1 MLSPKPIFLSRA
13 VVAACALLLGVHA
26 SGQTSTT
33 AGGAYEGAADFT
45 RVTDEMS
52 WGLLLHTQG
61 AGFTFSRGIY
71 KDGTHVRMWV
81 ADLAYLRNPKEE
93 KTSNPVYDD
102 GAAYVYGKVNAFHTL
117 RLLTGTQR
125 LHSEK
130 IRKDAVR
137 FSTMLLW
144 GASLG
149 VEKPVYLEIGYPD
162 IPYTSILVERY
173 DPDVHFSDDIFGQ
186 ASWANGLNELAFV
199 PGAHVGYSLEF
210 EYGNQREIMRSLN
223 IGVDADVFLWK
234 PEILAE
240 KFDQNSRLFLTLHAK
255 LQVGRRWTR

>member
-1 MLSPKPIFLSRA
+1 MLRTNPYPVLRA
-13 VVAACALLLGVHA
+13 VIASFACLLGVES
-26 SGQTSTT
+26 SGQISTS
-33 AGGAYEGAADFT
+33 AGGAYEGAGDFT

-52 WGLLLHTQG
+52 WGVVLHTQG
-61 AGFTFSRGIY
+61 AGLTFSRGVY
-71 KDGTHVRMWV
+71 KDGTNVRMWV

-102 GAAYVYGKVNAFHTL
+102 GAAYVYGKVNAFHAL
-117 RLLTGTQR
+117 RLLTGTQH

-137 FSTMLLW
+137 FSTMFLW
-144 GASLG
+144 GLSLG
-149 VEKPVYLEIGYPD
+149 IEKPVYLEIGYPD

-186 ASWANGLNELAFV
+186 ASWANGLNELAFI
-199 PGAHVGYSLEF
+199 PGVHAGYSFEF

-223 IGVDADVFLWK
+223 IGVDADVFLWE

-240 KFDQNSRLFLTLHAK
+240 KYDQNSRLFLTLHAK
-255 LQVGRRWTR
+255 FQVGRRWTR